1 MRRPIDTEGWARHA
15 GGANGFGEIAGMPH
29 LLTAMSER
37 EAVAAVV
44 AVAHA
49 ERTRQM
55 GDMLL
60 RALAATARLARRALV
75 RYRQYRDARRMYHAL
90 RQLDDRALHD
100 LGLDRSELTS
110 IAHEVAGRA
119 EATRAHLY
127 TTYGLPG

>member
-29 LLTAMSER
+29 LFTAVPER
-37 EAVAAVV
+37 ETVV
-44 AVAHA
+44 ALAHA

-60 RALAATARLARRALV
+60 GALAAPARLARRALV
-75 RYRQYRDARRMYHAL
+75 RYRQYRDARQMYEAL

-119 EATRAHLY
+119 EATRAHLWMSH
-127 TTYGLPG
+127 GLPG